1 MAKVLSI
8 ELGQSIVKMCEV
20 DYKSKNPKV
29 YSYMEL
35 ETPQDAVIDGFVVRP
50 DELAEVIV
58 AAMGSHNIR
67 TKKVVFTIASARI
80 ASREAFLPYV
90 KKNKLGE
97 MVQASAGDYFPVDIS
112 KAKVTYQILSTPT
125 QEDGTKQ
132 YRLSLM
138 VVPNDLLESYYTLA
152 KFCGLDIV
160 ALDYAVNSIAS
171 AAKENLSNGVQM
183 VVKIGEEVTQLFI
196 CSDGDMVLQRTMT
209 NGMDVAIET
218 MIDLSSRETG
228 RTMSYTE
235 VLGLMRSKPC
245 VRISTDMTV
254 FDKYDNSDVPENVRG
269 EVTEALS
276 PLSGSILRVIDYYN
290 SRNSEKPIEN
300 IYLTGFAE
308 NFVGFA
314 EYLSNEFGTEVKKL
328 SEVCNINITE
338 SAGSYIAC
346 YGAAID
352 PLDMIPEARMSK
364 KKKLS
369 GGDSGS
375 GKPEPNYIMIGAM
388 VFGACVVVAA
398 VLAVVSIL
406 PYRAAVKKKEELVKR
421 EAELEAIESVYK
433 DNLKA
438 VLVYDEV
445 KKMYESTEHQNDNL
459 IAFLEELEM
468 KLPSTVNVLTFSADD
483 ERVSI
488 NMNVESKEAVALT
501 IQELRGFTSLD
512 TVTVA
517 ALSEE
522 VDELGLNSVVNFT
535 AECTYAPIVR
545 EDAQVQAQ

>member
-352 PLDMIPEARMSK
+352 PLDMIPETHMSK

>member
-171 AAKENLSNGVQM
+171 AAKENLSNSVQM

-314 EYLSNEFGTEVKKL
+314 EYLSNEFGTEVKRL

-352 PLDMIPEARMSK
+352 PLDMIPEAHMSK

>member
-58 AAMGSHNIR
+58 AAMSSHNIR

-171 AAKENLSNGVQM
+171 AAKENLSNSVQM

-314 EYLSNEFGTEVKKL
+314 EYLSNEFGTEVKRL

-352 PLDMIPEARMSK
+352 PLDMIPEAHMSK

>member
-112 KAKVTYQILSTPT
+112 KAKVTYQVLSTPT

-171 AAKENLSNGVQM
+171 AAKENLSNSVQM